1 MPILTILLGLALF
14 GFILWLIVTYIPMPE
29 PIKKVIIV
37 IAVVFL
43 ILWLLNG
50 IGALGTL
57 NTPIRVR

>member
-1 MPILTILLGLALF
+1 MPILTMLLMLAVF

-29 PIKKVIIV
+29 PIRTVIIV
-37 IAVVFL
+37 IAVICL

-50 IGALGTL
+50 IGVLGIL